1 MSITTT
7 PSTAL
12 STTLSSTT
20 LSTNRAE
27 QLVISAI
34 GTDRPGIVNEISH
47 LITRNKG
54 NIDDS
59 RMTVL
64 GGEFAIILLI
74 SAITADL
81 DNIAQ
86 ILEQQSSVLK
96 LNIISKRA
104 GKEVLEEQFSD
115 NRIPY
120 IVEVL
125 AIDNPGIVYK
135 LADFFSRQ
143 QINIQSMQTN
153 RYPAPHTGTLMF
165 AIDMIITIPQ
175 RINISELRDDFLDLC
190 EDMNLDASI
199 EAARP

>member
-1 MSITTT
+1 MTTS
-7 PSTAL
+7 STAF
-12 STTLSSTT
+12 STT
-20 LSTNRAE
+20 LSTNNAE

-34 GTDRPGIVNEISH
+34 GTDRPGIVNEISQ
-47 LITRNKG
+47 LITRNNG

-74 SAITADL
+74 SAATADL
-81 DNIAQ
+81 DNIART
-86 ILEQQSSVLK
+86 LEQQSSVLK

-104 GKEVLEEQFSD
+104 GKELLEEQISD

-120 IVEVL
+120 LVEVI

-175 RINISELRDDFLDLC
+175 QINIGELRDDFLDLC

-199 EAARP
+199 EPRKHS